1 MPSWLQ
7 AFTKH
12 QPITVVIDTVRA
24 LMLGRDPGQ
33 AGVEALLWSIG
44 LTVLFFP
51 IALFMYKKRTTD

>member
-1 MPSWLQ
+1 
-7 AFTKH
+7 
-12 QPITVVIDTVRA
+12 VIDTVRA